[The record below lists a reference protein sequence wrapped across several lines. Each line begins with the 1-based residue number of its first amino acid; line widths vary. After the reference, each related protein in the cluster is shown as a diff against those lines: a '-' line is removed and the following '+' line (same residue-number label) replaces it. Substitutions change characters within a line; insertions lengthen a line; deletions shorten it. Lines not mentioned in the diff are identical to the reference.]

1 MQNYKKIYK
10 NLQQN
15 GLRIIVFTFILSITT
30 FMLLHLDLEVAV
42 INKGKVTDHAQRN
55 FNSSDNTILKTYIE
69 KAEILKY
76 TQKET
81 YKRG

>member
-1 MQNYKKIYK
+1 
-10 NLQQN
+10 
-15 GLRIIVFTFILSITT
+15 
-30 FMLLHLDLEVAV
+30 MLLHLDLEVAV